1 MKCDGVQGFPRYSR
15 AEDAFKTCVSFL
27 FHPRRIR
34 KDRLLPEVSSMIALI
49 ASYLLASVL
58 VPSAHAETPPAAVV
72 NVTVVA
78 PVVTDEASDAT
89 EVPTSQ
95 YGVSLVIG
103 SNCTVKVTGKNM
115 SPVKAAAVVSEI
127 ESAKALCL
135 AAKAKRDDKARAD
148 QVATARSASLDKL
161 IVSAGKAGEEGTDVR
176 VVTDDV
182 TVEIGDHLDWQAF
195 GGSAM
200 NGNGYVP
207 GMPVGYVDPS
217 AAAIFRLNYF
227 GSSAHPAVPGAV
239 MPLQQP
245 VVQTPPSTQPV
256 ASADTVA
263 LGACRTALEK
273 KGKMLE
279 TCAAGR

>member
-1 MKCDGVQGFPRYSR
+1 
-15 AEDAFKTCVSFL
+15 
-27 FHPRRIR
+27 
-34 KDRLLPEVSSMIALI
+34 MIALI

-89 EVPTSQ
+89 EIPTSQ

-161 IVSAGKAGEEGTDVR
+161 IVSAGEAGEKGVDVR
-176 VVTDDV
+176 VVTPDT
-182 TVEIGDHLDWQAF
+182 TVEMGDHLDWQAY
-195 GGSAM
+195 GEAVGD
-200 NGNGYVP
+200 NGYVP
-207 GMPVGYVDPS
+207 GMPVGYVSPDQ
-217 AAAIFRLNYF
+217 AMLYRLNA
-227 GSSAHPAVPGAV
+227 GMGAHPAVPGAV